1 MRRPVGDSSTSA
13 PAQTGDDLAGVGR
26 TRYTGTDVSGSRT
39 IAPDRRRLREASRA
53 GLRPR
58 SRWLG
63 RGLLCLA
70 LAAGLEVYGP
80 NILQTLQELLRSD
93 DPQQLL
99 TIAALT
105 LASALLALLGLA
117 ALIGLGAAGLS
128 RDLGPVDHARRR
140 RLRIGAGD
148 RPSPKLWWI
157 GLILLG
163 VTLAVHRGVLAGA
176 SRAVDSSPTTLAGL
190 WYAWGLEVLTIGG
203 ALLVVGG
210 AVELYLDERAR
221 RRTLYRS
228 PEELREELREQT
240 HGQPHSPR

>member
-1 MRRPVGDSSTSA
+1 M
-13 PAQTGDDLAGVGR
+13 
-26 TRYTGTDVSGSRT
+26 SGSRT

-53 GLRPR
+53 GVRPR

-70 LAAGLEVYGP
+70 LAAGLELYGP
-80 NILQTLQELLRSD
+80 ELLQTTLELLRSD
-93 DPQQLL
+93 DPRQLL
-99 TIAALT
+99 TIAGLT
-105 LASALLALLGLA
+105 LASTLLALLGLA
-117 ALIGLGAAGLS
+117 ALASLSAAGLS
-128 RDLGPVDHARRR
+128 GDLGPVDRARRD
-140 RLRIGAGD
+140 RLRIGKGD
-148 RPSPKLWWI
+148 RPSPTLWWI
-157 GLILLG
+157 GLTLLG

-176 SRAVDSSPTTLAGL
+176 SRAVDSSASALAGL

-210 AVELYLDERAR
+210 AIELYLDERAR

-240 HGQPHSPR
+240 HGQRHSPR